1 MDEMAELFGESP
13 AIVAVRDTL
22 RRILDRARAGQR
34 LPPVLLQGDTGT
46 GKGLVARL
54 LHRFGPRSG
63 APLIDVNCAALPLP
77 LLEAELFGFVRG
89 AFTDARHPKPGLFH
103 AAHGGVLFLDE
114 IALLPESVQ
123 AKLLTAL
130 EDRAVRRLGSTRPE
144 PADTWVLSASNT
156 DLKSAVPPRR
166 FRDDLYHRL
175 AVVTIQL
182 PPLRERGR
190 DIALLAQRFLARA
203 CAEYSLPPK
212 RLDAGA
218 EARLLAYSWPGNIRE
233 LANVIE
239 RTALLTDIEIITVD
253 ALGSFGTE
261 ADESVTREIVSA
273 PDQSVSAYP

>member
-13 AIVAVRDTL
+13 AIEAVRDTL
-22 RRILDRARAGQR
+22 RRLLDRARTGQR

-54 LHRFGPRSG
+54 LHRLGPRG
-63 APLIDVNCAALPLP
+63 HAPFIDVNCAALPLP
-77 LLEAELFGFVRG
+77 LLEAELFGFARG
-89 AFTDARHPKPGLFH
+89 AFTDARHSKPGLFH

-130 EDRAVRRLGSTRPE
+130 EDRSVRRLGATRAE
-144 PADTWVLSASNT
+144 PADAWVLSASNA
-156 DLKSAVPPRR
+156 DLKAAVAARR
-166 FRDDLYHRL
+166 FRDDLYL
-175 AVVTIQL
+175 
-182 PPLRERGR
+182 
-190 DIALLAQRFLARA
+190 LLAQRFLARA

-233 LANVIE
+233 LGNVIE
-239 RTALLTDIEIITVD
+239 RAALLTDIEIITVD
-253 ALGSFGTE
+253 ALGSLGTE
-261 ADESVTREIVSA
+261 AGESDTREVVSA
-273 PDQSVSAYP
+273 PDQSASA